1 MNSVTITPVYRASG
15 AGKRKGSIP
24 LKTVPKS
31 SLVQVEPVDL
41 SLKKDEGGELVVDL
55 SLRRSSNDSPE
66 SLSPASTSSSSN
78 TLPTLINIQPPPFLF
93 PSLPLPKSD
102 LVTTTT
108 SSPVAS
114 VVSSSSVLQVGGCKT
129 DFDLKRRRV
138 HKCDFPACDKV
149 YTKSSHLKA
158 HKRTHTGE
166 KPYECSWEGCSWK
179 FARSD
184 ELTRHYRKHTGS
196 KPFKCHL
203 CSRSFSRSDHLSLHM
218 KRH

>member
-1 MNSVTITPVYRASG
+1 MAAAAAAHLHLANHPLLAGLGGGHTPASALEAMATHLLLSHQQQQEGITKLPLPVFPLDQYNSKNT
-15 AGKRKGSIP
+15 
-24 LKTVPKS
+24 S
-31 SLVQVEPVDL
+31 S
-41 SLKKDEGGELVVDL
+41 S
-55 SLRRSSNDSPE
+55 SSSNTGQQHVS
-66 SLSPASTSSSSN
+66 STSSSSN
-78 TLPTLINIQPPPFLF
+78 NIGSGSSNGDPVS
-93 PSLPLPKSD
+93 PS
-102 LVTTTT
+102 TTDY
-108 SSPVAS
+108 SEN
-114 VVSSSSVLQVGGCKT
+114 
-129 DFDLKRRRV
+129 LKRRKV
-138 HKCDFPACDKV
+138 HRCDFPSCDKV

-203 CSRSFSRSDHLSLHM
+203 CDRQFSRSDHLSLHM